1 MKRPVV
7 ALGASVERGRWG
19 VWDEVCD
26 QLPRSY
32 STAVQRAGGLAIVVP
47 PDEKLLEDPDAALD
61 LVDALILTGGSDVDP
76 ATYGAPVHP
85 RSRPTFPLRDHVE
98 AALARRAIERDLPVL
113 GVCRGMQMLNV
124 ALGGTLEQHLPERL
138 ESERHSH
145 TPGVFGDH
153 EVRLERG
160 SLAARAAGE
169 ERHPVKSFH
178 HQGADRVGD
187 GLVVSGW
194 SVEDGVI
201 EAIEVPD
208 RRFALGVLWHPEEDE
223 RSRVI
228 SMLVRE
234 AGALEVAR

>member
-1 MKRPVV
+1 MV

-32 STAVQRAGGLAIVVP
+32 STAVQRAGGLALLVP

-76 ATYGAPVHP
+76 ATYGASAHP

-153 EVRLERG
+153 EVRLEPG

-169 ERHPVKSFH
+169 ERHQVKSFH

-187 GLVVSGW
+187 GLVVTGW
-194 SVEDGVI
+194 SVEDDVV
-201 EAIEVPD
+201 EAIELPD